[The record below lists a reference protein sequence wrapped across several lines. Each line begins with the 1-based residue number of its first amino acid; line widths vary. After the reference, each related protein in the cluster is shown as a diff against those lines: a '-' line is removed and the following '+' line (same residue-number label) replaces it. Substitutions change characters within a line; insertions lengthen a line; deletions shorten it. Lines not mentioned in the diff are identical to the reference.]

1 MATVLEVKN
10 GMLLMKLPD
19 SQKTK
24 KSSMKRL
31 DNHGSQVKIK
41 MIKNLPITYSTLDQ
55 ALNLL
60 LKLMLTQDG
69 GPMVTVLEVKNG
81 THSKKLPDSQKIKKS
96 SMKRLDNHGSRVKI
110 KKIRNLPITYSTLDQ
125 ALNLSLKLILIN
137 LITRM
142 PEIKNMCHTQELS
155 TTMEKLHF
163 HQ

>member
-24 KSSMKRL
+24 KSSMKKL

-41 MIKNLPITYSTLDQ
+41 MI
-55 ALNLL
+55 
-60 LKLMLTQDG
+60 
-69 GPMVTVLEVKNG
+69 E
-81 THSKKLPDSQKIKKS
+81 
-96 SMKRLDNHGSRVKI
+96 
-110 KKIRNLPITYSTLDQ
+110 NLPITYSTLDQ

-142 PEIKNMCHTQELS
+142 PKIKNMCHTQELS